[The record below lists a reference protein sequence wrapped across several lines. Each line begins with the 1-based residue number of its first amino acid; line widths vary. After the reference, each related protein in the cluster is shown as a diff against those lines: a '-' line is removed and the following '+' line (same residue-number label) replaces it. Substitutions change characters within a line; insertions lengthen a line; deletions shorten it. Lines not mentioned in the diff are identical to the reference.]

1 MAYFSLELRADPLRS
16 LAFGSISGTY
26 AAIGTP
32 FSHPVRIMI
41 AQNLTDVTLTYSF
54 DSVNDHFVLPA
65 GGQMI
70 VDVSSDEFQGN
81 GFLIS
86 INTQMYVKGSPGS
99 GSVYISAFYAR
110 GS

>member
-1 MAYFSLELRADPLRS
+1 MAYFSLELRADPLRT
-16 LAFGSISGTY
+16 LGEASISGTY
-26 AAIGTP
+26 AAIGGP
-32 FSHPVRIMI
+32 FTHPVRIML
-41 AQNLTDVTLTYSF
+41 AQNYTDVTLTYSF
-54 DSVNDHFVLPA
+54 DAVNDHFVLPS

-70 VDVSSDEFQGN
+70 IDVSSDEFQGN

-86 INTQMYVKGSPGS
+86 VNTQMYVKGSPTT